1 MDFFTGFIL
10 LVLWVHSILT
20 YLDASYN
27 PAYGYKRSE
36 FMLNRV
42 KCEILF
48 SILILVMR
56 MR

>member
-1 MDFFTGFIL
+1 MNFLTGFIL
-10 LVLWVHSILT
+10 LILWVHSILT
-20 YLDASYN
+20 YFDASYN
-27 PAYGYKRSE
+27 PNYGYKRSE

>member
-10 LVLWVHSILT
+10 LVLWTHSILT
-20 YLDASYN
+20 YFDASYN

>member
-10 LVLWVHSILT
+10 CVLWTHSILT
-20 YLDASYN
+20 YLDALYN
-27 PAYGYKRSE
+27 PTYRYKRSE

-42 KCEILF
+42 KCELLF